1 MKAQTAFVFP
11 GQGSQKVGMGL
22 ELYQTYAEAKATFLE
37 ADETLGRSISQ
48 ICFEGPISLLTQ
60 TENTQLAIFAT
71 SVAAL
76 RVAQQQE
83 FTATVV
89 AGHSLGE
96 YSALVASGVLSFVDG
111 LLLVGHR
118 SRLMANAGQQAPGS
132 MAAILDLEV
141 DLLQQICQQVVSQKR
156 TGNSTDAGVVQIANY
171 NCPGQ
176 LIISGSAEAVKQVT
190 GEAKSA
196 GAKRAIL
203 LKVSGAFHSSLMQP
217 AQEKFANLITEFQF
231 EDPKIDLVANVTGD
245 FVTAGDEVQ
254 HLLTEQITRPV
265 LWEQSMRSIY
275 NRGIHNFVEV
285 GTGNT
290 LAGLIGRTFND
301 TTCTNIASLLN

>member
-1 MKAQTAFVFP
+1 MEPQTAFIFP

-22 ELYQTYAEAKATFLE
+22 ELYQTYAEAKAIFLV
-37 ADETLGRSISQ
+37 ANETLGRSISQ
-48 ICFEGPISLLTQ
+48 VCFEGPAGLLTR
-60 TENTQLAIFAT
+60 TENTQPAIFTA
-71 SVAAL
+71 SIAAL
-76 RVAQQQE
+76 RVAQQQGL
-83 FTATVV
+83 TATVV

-96 YSALVASGVLSFVDG
+96 YSALVASDVLSFVDG
-111 LLLVGHR
+111 LLLVEHR
-118 SRLMANAGQQAPGS
+118 SRLMANVGKQVLGS

-141 DLLQQICQQVVSQKR
+141 DRLQQICQQVVSQSCIENR
-156 TGNSTDAGVVQIANY
+156 TDAGVVQIANY

-176 LIISGSAEAVKQVT
+176 LIISGSTEAVKQVVD
-190 GEAKSA
+190 EAKSA
-196 GAKRAIL
+196 GAKRAIP

-217 AQEKFANLITEFQF
+217 AQEKFASLIAEFQF

-245 FVTAGDEVQ
+245 FVTTGDEVQ
-254 HLLTEQITRPV
+254 HLLMEQITRPV

-275 NRGIHNFVEV
+275 NRGVRNFVEV

-301 TTCTNIASLLN
+301 TICTDIASLLN

>member
-1 MKAQTAFVFP
+1 MEAQTAFVFP

-22 ELYQTYAEAKATFLE
+22 ELYQTYTEAKATFLE

-48 ICFEGPISLLTQ
+48 ICFEGPIGLLTQ
-60 TENTQLAIFAT
+60 TGNTQLAIYTT

-76 RVAQQQE
+76 RVAQQQGLAA
-83 FTATVV
+83 TAV

-111 LLLVGHR
+111 LLLVEHR
-118 SRLMANAGQQAPGS
+118 SRLMANVGQQVLGA

-141 DLLQQICQQVVSQKR
+141 DLLQKICQQVTSQRR
-156 TGNSTDAGVVQIANY
+156 TENSTYGEVVQIANH

-176 LIISGSAEAVKQVT
+176 LIVSGSAEAVKQVVY
-190 GEAKSA
+190 EAKSA
-196 GAKRAIL
+196 GAKRAIP

-217 AQEKFANLITEFQF
+217 AQEKFASLITEFQF
-231 EDPKIDLVANVTGD
+231 EDPKIDLVSNVTGD
-245 FVTAGDEVQ
+245 FVSTGDEVQ
-254 HLLTEQITRPV
+254 YLLMEQITRPV

-275 NRGIHNFVEV
+275 NRGIRNFVEV